1 MSIVKIAKRKDVTFE
16 YDANGFAQEEVLKG
30 ECDQAKFVRC
40 SLQPG
45 KSVKP
50 ELYSTVEH
58 TQVFLFL
65 EGKGI
70 SQLQEKDL
78 TLKMSLLYL
87 FRIMIQRNLKSHVL
101 QIVRNHWNIFILSQ
115 N

>member
-50 ELYSTVEH
+50 EL
-58 TQVFLFL
+58 
-65 EGKGI
+65 I
-70 SQLQEKDL
+70 P
-78 TLKMSLLYL
+78 
-87 FRIMIQRNLKSHVL
+87 R
-101 QIVRNHWNIFILSQ
+101 
-115 N
+115 